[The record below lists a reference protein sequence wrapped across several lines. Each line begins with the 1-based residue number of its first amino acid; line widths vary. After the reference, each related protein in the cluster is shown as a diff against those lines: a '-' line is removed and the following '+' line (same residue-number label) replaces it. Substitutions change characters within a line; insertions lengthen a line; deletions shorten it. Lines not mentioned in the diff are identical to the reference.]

1 MKKVLIIEDEID
13 LLEDLS
19 EILMYEGFEPYKA
32 KNGEEGYELAI
43 TISPDIILCDILMP
57 GIDGFELLQ
66 KLNNSEQKPDIPFI
80 FTTALSDR
88 TNLRKGMEY
97 GADDYLTKPF
107 TKEELLNAIKSR
119 LTRHDQLTRLLRVEN
134 NEMVKEL
141 LERLDGLNHKLVA
154 KGEELFEISEL
165 HNDLRRELQ
174 EKEQELL
181 NKDLSV
187 LEFNSTIQQL
197 RKLIKQYM
205 ADAKLAPELKTV
217 LLELN
222 STISKNSLL
231 SSSLTAFQFN
241 FNQQYPNFSANIG
254 AQYPQLTQYDLTLIS
269 AMAAGLN
276 TFQLADML
284 CISPDSVRKSRYR
297 IKKKLELT
305 PDQNLLGFICE
316 FK

>member
-57 GIDGFELLQ
+57 GMDGFELLQ

-88 TNLRKGMEY
+88 TNLRKGMDY

-107 TKEELLNAIKSR
+107 TKEELLSAIKSR
-119 LTRHDQLTRLLRVEN
+119 LTRHEQLTRLLRIEN

-141 LERLDGLNHKLVA
+141 LERLDGLNHELLE

-165 HNDLRRELQ
+165 H
-174 EKEQELL
+174 
-181 NKDLSV
+181 KDLSV

-197 RKLIKQYM
+197 RKLIARYLT
-205 ADAKLAPELKTV
+205 DTKLAPELKTV
-217 LLELN
+217 LRELN

-231 SSSLTAFQFN
+231 SSSVTAFQFN
-241 FNQQYPNFSANIG
+241 FNQQYPSFSANIG
-254 AQYPQLTQYDLTLIS
+254 AKYPQLTQYDLTLLS
-269 AMAAGLN
+269 AMAAGFN

-305 PDQNLLGFICE
+305 SDQKLLGFICE